1 MKKRRQPDRNLNR
14 VEEPSKEEQTL
25 TREVADL
32 HKIFQSSFF
41 VERVVPVRVPLF
53 FVKML
58 V

>member
-41 VERVVPVRVPLF
+41 VERGVPVRVPIFL
-53 FVKML
+53 
-58 V
+58 